1 MDKEYR
7 LYIYAFLSRTM
18 ADVPD
23 KSYIKDLRNNSELLE
38 LLGEET
44 KEWFTQKSD
53 AEIFD
58 ALNEDYSSMF
68 VINTQPVESFVLDAK
83 NETLVGL
90 QNPVM
95 NFYYKN
101 GFELNMDQ
109 SELMAPDHL
118 SIELAFMQT
127 LIYREE
133 RAPQYEFLKQHL
145 FVWVIPY
152 MVGMKSMAATPFFRD
167 LCDFMVEFLVAD
179 YEVSAQMMELESE

>member
-1 MDKEYR
+1 MNKEYR

-18 ADVPD
+18 ANTAD
-23 KSYIKDLRNNSELLE
+23 KNYVRDLRNNKELLE
-38 LLGEET
+38 LLGEDT
-44 KEWFTQKSD
+44 LAWFQAKSD
-53 AEIFD
+53 EEVLD

-68 VINTQPVESFVLDAK
+68 IINTQPVESFVLDAK

-95 NFYYKN
+95 NFYYRN

-127 LIYREE
+127 LIYRDEQK
-133 RAPQYEFLKQHL
+133 PQFQFLKEHL
-145 FVWVIPY
+145 FTWVVPY
-152 MVGMKSMAATPFFRD
+152 MIGMKSMANTPFYRD
-167 LCDFMVEFLVAD
+167 ICDFTVEFIVAD
-179 YEVSAQMMELESE
+179 YDYCSTLAENSDG

>member
-1 MDKEYR
+1 MNKEYR

-18 ADVPD
+18 ANTAD
-23 KSYIKDLRNNSELLE
+23 KNYVRDLRNNKELLE
-38 LLGEET
+38 LLGEDT
-44 KEWFTQKSD
+44 LAWFQAKSD
-53 AEIFD
+53 EEILD

-68 VINTQPVESFVLDAK
+68 IINTQPVESFVLDAK

-95 NFYYKN
+95 NFYYRN

-127 LIYREE
+127 LIYRDEQK
-133 RAPQYEFLKQHL
+133 PQYQFLKEHL
-145 FVWVIPY
+145 FNWVVPY
-152 MVGMKSMAATPFFRD
+152 MIGMKSMANTPFYRD
-167 LCDFMVEFLVAD
+167 ICDFTVEFIVAD
-179 YEVSAQMMELESE
+179 YDYCSTLAENSDG